1 MARGR
6 QFQGANRRAQ
16 PSSLGEDSRAATGR
30 RETEGVG
37 NRAMILEVVK
47 YGDPILTERAE
58 EVTEFDETLRKL
70 VDNMF
75 ETMYGAP
82 GVGLAA
88 PQVGI
93 LKRLFVM
100 DCSSGKNKKQKIV
113 LINPVIETEEGEQV
127 GDEGCLSFPG
137 VFIEVKRPQRVVVRA
152 QDLNGTEISLDVMDL
167 QARRVSHETDHLDGE
182 LFINYLS
189 PLKRDLAK
197 RKIKKRIKQ
206 GDW

>member
-1 MARGR
+1 
-6 QFQGANRRAQ
+6 
-16 PSSLGEDSRAATGR
+16 
-30 RETEGVG
+30 
-37 NRAMILEVVK
+37 MILNVVK
-47 YGDPILTERAE
+47 YGDPILTKRAE
-58 EVTEFDETLRKL
+58 EVSEFDQNLSKL
-70 VDNMF
+70 VDDMF

-88 PQVGI
+88 PQVGV

-100 DCSSGKNKKQKIV
+100 DCSSGKDKRQKVV

-152 QDLNGTEISLDVMDL
+152 QDLNGTEITLDVMDL
-167 QARRVSHETDHLDGE
+167 QARCVSHETDHLDGE

>member
-1 MARGR
+1 
-6 QFQGANRRAQ
+6 
-16 PSSLGEDSRAATGR
+16 
-30 RETEGVG
+30 
-37 NRAMILEVVK
+37 MILNVVK
-47 YGDPILTERAE
+47 YGDPILTRRTE
-58 EVTEFDETLRKL
+58 EVTDFDEKLRKL
-70 VDNMF
+70 VDDMF

-88 PQVGI
+88 PQVGV

-100 DCSSGKNKKQKIV
+100 DCSTGKNKRQKV
-113 LINPVIETEEGEQV
+113 ALVNPVIETEEGEQI

-137 VFIEVKRPQRVVVRA
+137 MYLEIKRPQRVVVRA
-152 QDLNGTEISLDVMDL
+152 RDIDGSEITLDVMDL
-167 QARRVSHETDHLDGE
+167 EARCVSHETDHLDGE

-189 PLKRDLAK
+189 PLKRDLTK

>member
-1 MARGR
+1 MK
-6 QFQGANRRAQ
+6 
-16 PSSLGEDSRAATGR
+16 
-30 RETEGVG
+30 
-37 NRAMILEVVK
+37 LEIVK
-47 YGDPILTERAE
+47 YGDPVLQKRAD
-58 EVTEFDETLRKL
+58 EVTEFDDKLKKL
-70 VDNMF
+70 VDDMF

-100 DCSSGKNKKQKIV
+100 DCGSGRDKKQKLA

-137 VFIEVKRPQRVVVRA
+137 ISFAVPRAQRVVVRA
-152 QDLNGTEISLDVMDL
+152 QDVDGTPFSLDVLDL
-167 QARRVSHETDHLDGE
+167 EARCVSHETDHLDGE

-189 PLKRDLAK
+189 PLKRDLVK
-197 RKIKKRIKQ
+197 RKIKKRVKQ

>member
-1 MARGR
+1 M
-6 QFQGANRRAQ
+6 
-16 PSSLGEDSRAATGR
+16 
-30 RETEGVG
+30 V
-37 NRAMILEVVK
+37 
-47 YGDPILTERAE
+47 
-58 EVTEFDETLRKL
+58 EFDGKLRKL
-70 VDNMF
+70 VDDMF

-88 PQVGI
+88 PQVGV

-100 DCSSGKNKKQKIV
+100 DCSSGKDKKQKVV

-137 VFIEVKRPQRVVVRA
+137 VFLEIKRPQRVIVRA
-152 QDLNGTEISLDVMDL
+152 RDIDGSEMSLDVMDL
-167 QARRVSHETDHLDGE
+167 QARCVSHETDHLDGE

-189 PLKRDLAK
+189 PLKRDLTK

-206 GDW
+206 GEW

>member
-1 MARGR
+1 
-6 QFQGANRRAQ
+6 
-16 PSSLGEDSRAATGR
+16 
-30 RETEGVG
+30 
-37 NRAMILEVVK
+37 MILEVAK
-47 YGDPILTERAE
+47 YGDAVLTKHAE
-58 EVTEFDETLRKL
+58 EITRFDDSLRKL

-88 PQVGI
+88 PQVGV
-93 LKRLFVM
+93 LKRLFIM
-100 DCSSGKNKKQKIV
+100 DCSSGKNKSKKLA
-113 LINPVIETEEGEQV
+113 LINPLIETQEGEQI

-137 VFIEVKRPQRVVVRA
+137 IFIQVARPQRVVVRA
-152 QDLNGTEISLDVMDL
+152 QDVDGSAFTIDVMDL
-167 QARRVSHETDHLDGE
+167 EARCVSHENDHLDGE

-189 PLKRDLAK
+189 PLKRDLTR

>member
-1 MARGR
+1 
-6 QFQGANRRAQ
+6 
-16 PSSLGEDSRAATGR
+16 
-30 RETEGVG
+30 
-37 NRAMILEVVK
+37 MILNVVK
-47 YGDPILTERAE
+47 YGDPILTKRAD
-58 EVTEFDETLRKL
+58 EVSEFDQNLSKL
-70 VDNMF
+70 VDDMF

-88 PQVGI
+88 PQVGV

-100 DCSSGKNKKQKIV
+100 DCSSGKDKRQKVV

-152 QDLNGTEISLDVMDL
+152 QDLNGTEITLDVMDL
-167 QARRVSHETDHLDGE
+167 QARCVSHETDHLDGE